1 MKYVFGKHQSDCIAH
16 RLELADSFEEIYLD
30 SYRGTPVKVYGK
42 MVLATPNFSLEEL
55 IEAHDILERK
65 AFTWRTNRTT
75 LDTSV
80 FTTNNLRRAAEW
92 IIDDCI
98 DGSTWFDIMAYED
111 NSPFLD
117 RWGQLNESAL
127 YRFRETLE
135 DKVAGID
142 WGITDGLE
150 PVTKTE
156 VEA

>member
-1 MKYVFGKHQSDCIAH
+1 MTYSSLAQCVSDLH
-16 RLELADSFEEIYLD
+16 
-30 SYRGTPVKVYGK
+30 KNK
-42 MVLATPNFSLEEL
+42 KL
-55 IEAHDILERK
+55 I
-65 AFTWRTNRTT
+65 
-75 LDTSV
+75 
-80 FTTNNLRRAAEW
+80 

-127 YRFRETLE
+127 YRFRENLE

-156 VEA
+156 VTA